1 MKDGYKKLNSFSL
14 ERTKKGP
21 LRIASI
27 RVGGSPERVMRIKK
41 KKRVLSSIKNSWN
54 LYFGQ
59 TNKSFNSIFH
69 ALGSIKED
77 LTNTTI
83 TDNLVVHRDWWKQIK
98 KRREFLWF
106 HKFTFSKFRKTTSG
120 RVSKPNLKP
129 S

>member
-1 MKDGYKKLNSFSL
+1 
-14 ERTKKGP
+14 
-21 LRIASI
+21 
-27 RVGGSPERVMRIKK
+27 MRIKK